1 MYGDIFKKPA
11 NINSSSIIHI
21 NDLKHTDWYSVS
33 KIYSESRHRALNKFS
48 IIDIRVFNYVSSD
61 IDISSRFLIT
71 DALRSIKENQIMKTD
86 DHNIIRDYIG
96 PEDLHQ
102 LIMKLI
108 HNDFLN
114 ASVDCF
120 TKDPVDKFSILEL
133 MKAQFGLKYEIL
145 ESKSGVDAYGP
156 RDNYF
161 SVNYKATSLGYRPIF
176 TSLDNIARVSEE
188 LLR

>member
-1 MYGDIFKKPA
+1 
-11 NINSSSIIHI
+11 
-21 NDLKHTDWYSVS
+21 
-33 KIYSESRHRALNKFS
+33 
-48 IIDIRVFNYVSSD
+48 
-61 IDISSRFLIT
+61 
-71 DALRSIKENQIMKTD
+71 
-86 DHNIIRDYIG
+86 
-96 PEDLHQ
+96 
-102 LIMKLI
+102 MKLI